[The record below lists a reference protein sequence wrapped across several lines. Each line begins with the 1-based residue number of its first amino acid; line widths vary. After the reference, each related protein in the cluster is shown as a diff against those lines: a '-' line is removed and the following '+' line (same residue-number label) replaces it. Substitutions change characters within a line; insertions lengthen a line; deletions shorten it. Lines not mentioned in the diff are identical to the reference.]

1 MKDELT
7 MNHIPEPNPHL
18 LLNNQLCFTIYA
30 CSREITKLYQPTLEK
45 LGVTYS
51 QYLVLLV
58 LWEHKERTVK
68 ELGEALYLDSGT
80 LTPLLK
86 RMQAA
91 GLVHRVRST
100 EDERKVNITLTDK
113 GWELQEQAVQ
123 IPEAMFQHGC
133 VSGDEFQSLLSQFKN
148 LLDRVHESNVRTGH
162 K

>member
-1 MKDELT
+1 MKDDLLME
-7 MNHIPEPNPHL
+7 NNREPNPLL

-30 CSREITKLYQPTLEK
+30 CSREITKLYQPTLDK

-68 ELGEALYLDSGT
+68 ELGEALFLDSGT

-91 GLVHRVRST
+91 GFVHRVRST

-113 GWELQEQAVQ
+113 GWELKEQAVQ
-123 IPEAMFQHGC
+123 MPASMSQQVC
-133 VSGDEFQSLLSQFKN
+133 LTGDEFQSLLNQFKN
-148 LLDRVHESNVRTGH
+148 LLDRVHESNVKKGH